1 MYFTDKIIQS
11 HSNDV
16 SHTITPIP
24 QQLTIK
30 GPRGNFN
37 TVKVV
42 PGAGKTPENAD
53 QWYTLP
59 ILIVDSSTNMPLNCA
74 VALKGDKQAPAG
86 KGTMV
91 CYLTLNVEDEQSQ
104 ASTDQPTLPTHYTE
118 RMSEYTA
125 SGRATFRMCFYTET
139 IYLISVGVHC
149 VQDEKGAECVE
160 YNVGPYTT
168 VIRAVRMVE
177 RGAFKHPPLLEFHGP
192 LASKRFRKLM
202 TLYRELHYKGKH
214 DETQRIR
221 SRLLSSDRVELDIRL
236 YISALNVTDSS
247 HDIEQGEELLKKCQT
262 LDCQNGSL
270 LQAYC
275 LMSLATLYYDNGDK
289 EKASEYIRYARSECY
304 GAAPSYLTSLVL
316 YCEARNLLRRHK
328 GNVTPCVKR
337 EAMRLFDCAIA
348 DSYYA
353 VGWEKYVLCLCHIK
367 MAMFCLSENI
377 GYEFCPS
384 SNYTPSAEDIS
395 LAEEHLKAV
404 SEAIPDDELREM
416 SWYAISYHIALS
428 DLNRLRGDTATA
440 REHVKMAEKVLHDL
454 RTAPKYTNKFGTP
467 ISSRIQYLEADP
479 IDKIL
484 EEYNHK

>member
-30 GPRGNFN
+30 GPRGRFN

-42 PGAGKTPENAD
+42 PDANKTPENVD

-59 ILIVDSSTNMPLNCA
+59 VAIVDSSSNRPLNCV
-74 VALKGDKQAPAG
+74 VALKGDMQAPG
-86 KGTMV
+86 EGTMV
-91 CYLTLNVEDEQSQ
+91 CYLMLNVEDEQSQ
-104 ASTDQPTLPTHYTE
+104 ASTDPPTLPTHYVE
-118 RMSEYTA
+118 RRSKYTA
-125 SGRATFRMCFYTET
+125 NGRATFRMCFYAET
-139 IYLISVGVHC
+139 SYLISVGVAC
-149 VQDEKGAECVE
+149 VQDEEGLECAG
-160 YNVGPYTT
+160 YNVDKYTT

-177 RGAFKHPPLLEFHGP
+177 RNAFKRPPLLEFRGP
-192 LASKRFRKLM
+192 LASKRFKKTM

-221 SRLLSSDRVELDIRL
+221 SKLTSDNVELDIRL

-247 HDIEQGEELLKKCQT
+247 YDIAQGEELLKKCQT

-289 EKASEYIRYARSECY
+289 EKASEYIHYARSKCY
-304 GAAPSYLTSLVL
+304 GAAPSYLTSLVF
-316 YCEARNLLRRHK
+316 YCEARNLIRQHK
-328 GNVTPCVKR
+328 GNVTPCVKGK
-337 EAMRLFDCAIA
+337 AMQLFNCAIA

-395 LAEEHLKAV
+395 LAEKHLKAV
-404 SEAIPDDELREM
+404 PKAIPDDELREM

-428 DLNRLRGDTATA
+428 DLNRSRGDTATA

-454 RTAPKYTNKFGTP
+454 KTAPKYTNKFGTP
-467 ISSRIQYLEADP
+467 ISSRLQYLEADP